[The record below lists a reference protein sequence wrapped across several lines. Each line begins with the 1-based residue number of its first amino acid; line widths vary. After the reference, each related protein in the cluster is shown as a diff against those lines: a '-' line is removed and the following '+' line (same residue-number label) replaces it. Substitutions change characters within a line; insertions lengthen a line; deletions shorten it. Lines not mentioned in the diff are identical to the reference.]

1 MQSVGL
7 GGGHCSSLCQ
17 LRQRLLQMTIVA
29 QVPIETLLIS
39 LLQLYLI
46 PNAFFLVFLVLIIL
60 PILSTNSLF
69 DVRIA
74 QCGE

>member
-1 MQSVGL
+1 
-7 GGGHCSSLCQ
+7 
-17 LRQRLLQMTIVA
+17 MTIVA